1 MSEVAEEPA
10 GSGRILYYIFTWV
23 PEEILEEW
31 NEWHTNVHIPN
42 VLKAPQMRGAKK
54 YRLTQATFP
63 SDWQP
68 QYVTIYELDSFAD
81 FEAYRA
87 GPGVALRAEHDALYG
102 DVERIARVVV
112 READRIL

>member
-1 MSEVAEEPA
+1 MSEGAKNPA
-10 GSGRILYYIFTWV
+10 GGGRVLYYIFTWV

-31 NEWHTNVHIPN
+31 NDWHTNVHIPN
-42 VLKAPQMRGAKK
+42 VLKAPQMRAAKK
-54 YRLTQATFP
+54 YRLRQATFP
-63 SDWQP
+63 GDWQP

-87 GPGVALRAEHDALYG
+87 GPGVALRAEHDAMYG